1 MIIMFTTNSTGEVLR
16 KLWIGSDMTEKSLI
30 TMLSFHSKKTSSC
43 AFSYLFSLLY
53 LLVSARVPHSKKKHG
68 TRRTSIT
75 RKSTSPGTG
84 ISLKTN
90 PEEGSNSK
98 APVMC
103 VISPPPLKRK
113 DTESSC
119 GNNHNEEPS
128 KETVRLNVNNAHKN
142 DAEQKNGHGYA
153 AHDGSATKQS
163 NTVDTGISNKQDPN
177 KESCKPSF
185 VEGQGKS
192 RSKGV
197 ENRQKDKKEKGVG
210 INSENIAN
218 EKVENIAESMEKAKL
233 SSEHINNMEGSSS
246 NKGLRVPI
254 STDSYMIDN
263 DKVTDKKAKD
273 VNGVVGKVKMSDA
286 LNGSNDKSGPKAALK
301 NMGHNV
307 CGKDKQTADALS
319 ATIASTKSS
328 HSVIVTKATI
338 ENLPVSHTLEAN
350 CHGEELREQ
359 VGEKPM
365 SKSAERKAKMKSVQ
379 FSEGPVAV
387 ISTPVKYAKLDK
399 QKDHIGVSVCLKE
412 SNDKN
417 LSKNIVSSDS
427 GQESRESEERTASA
441 STALKNDDMTHFSSD
456 KNQLQRRNKLQNS
469 LRCFASEPKE
479 VNKCSKSVASE
490 TTLHKAFNDSF
501 VIDSQTDVIS
511 GSQTAVENN
520 QKEKPNEIITDGET
534 HSKSIGKSGPNSAH
548 NFLKDCLHSES
559 LFSQD
564 DLYCSFNTSLEYF
577 PAVDKDLFKKTVDVI
592 STNTSDS
599 GNVTSPVNVVDK
611 ISRPNTEEL
620 FSDRNDKSTEE
631 SVVSENDLE
640 LNISESGIDT
650 SMDLIAASNYER
662 IACSSVSGAGDQ
674 DANDSYADL
683 HIPYQSGQELCFE
696 NHDHQNGGNI
706 TNNPNQQI
714 GIVGNLIHKSEKG
727 TVLGQFSSPKP
738 VDAGGKYSGNDL
750 QEDLAIALE
759 MGDSFCSTFSTQME
773 SKDKK
778 HDKARSSVDKPD
790 KGDMGDSLT
799 FSMMEKVLDDDQI
812 VDNENSELNKN
823 EIVSKQSC
831 DIVQNSNISSLVR
844 VKSDTTS
851 DIAKSV
857 IVNRNKSQ
865 DSIQQQ
871 MSRNCDKN
879 QVIKENEISPGTL
892 SVLNSMDDSFLTPT
906 CKSAPKR
913 ARNTQGCRTLKS
925 QKMLAVGYSTPEAL
939 KTDRSRT
946 RRKQNSSEKQEKTRK
961 RSNERNSD
969 SNIESSKSDKRLR
982 KSESP
987 EINREMDDNKG
998 DSLVNTS
1005 TESDYVPPTP
1015 PDESHLSGSPFK
1027 QPRTPRGSLRIMS
1040 PFSPKLR
1047 NSKTVDNRSQKN
1059 DNPSRN
1065 RNLSNSKSQTARSQG
1080 KAKRSPNTSKTKRKS
1095 PKTASDQASSSV
1107 GQSGKVDTAL
1117 GCDSKSGKSQFGSK
1131 VEEQNAQIASNTR
1144 DKKGNKELESEK
1156 HGEDEERTDGD
1167 DNDDDVDENLPA
1179 SFLDLNESG
1188 IPLTQSSFTIIDVC
1202 ADKRLFKTFI
1212 MEWRTK
1218 SRYAVALACEKRI
1231 ETMAAGSG
1239 IGGKFQKGWCWL
1251 IS

>member
-1 MIIMFTTNSTGEVLR
+1 M
-16 KLWIGSDMTEKSLI
+16 
-30 TMLSFHSKKTSSC
+30 
-43 AFSYLFSLLY
+43 
-53 LLVSARVPHSKKKHG
+53 SARVPHSKKKQG
-68 TRRTSIT
+68 TRRTSLT

-84 ISLKTN
+84 KSLKTS

-98 APVMC
+98 PPVMC

-113 DTESSC
+113 DTDSSS
-119 GNNHNEEPS
+119 GNNQNKEPS
-128 KETVRLNVNNAHKN
+128 KETVRLNVNNADKN
-142 DAEQKNGHGYA
+142 DVEQKNGLSNA
-153 AHDGSATKQS
+153 AHEGSETKQSDTVDQGMATKQ
-163 NTVDTGISNKQDPN
+163 NLN
-177 KESCKPSF
+177 KESSKPSF
-185 VEGQGKS
+185 REAQENS
-192 RSKGV
+192 RSKVG
-197 ENRQKDKKEKGVG
+197 ENRQKYKEENSVG
-210 INSENIAN
+210 INSENVTSK
-218 EKVENIAESMEKAKL
+218 KVENIAESTEKAKL
-233 SSEHINNMEGSSS
+233 SSEHAGNKEGSFS

-254 STDSYMIDN
+254 SSNSSMTDN

-273 VNGVVGKVKMSDA
+273 VNGVVGKVKMSAA
-286 LNGSNDKSGPKAALK
+286 LNGNNDESGSETALK
-301 NMGHNV
+301 NMGHNE
-307 CGKDKQTADALS
+307 CGKDKQTIDAMS

-338 ENLPVSHTLEAN
+338 EKQPLSHTLEAN
-350 CHGEELREQ
+350 CHGEEQREQ
-359 VGEKPM
+359 VEEKPM
-365 SKSAERKAKMKSVQ
+365 SKSAERKAKLKSVQ

-427 GQESRESEERTASA
+427 GQESRESAKRTASA
-441 STALKNDDMTHFSSD
+441 STALKNNDMTHTHFSSD

-501 VIDSQTDVIS
+501 VIDSQTGVIS

-520 QKEKPNEIITDGET
+520 QKEKPNEIITDSET
-534 HSKSIGKSGPNSAH
+534 HSKSIEKAGPSSTH

-577 PAVDKDLFKKTVDVI
+577 PAADKDLTKKTVDSI
-592 STNTSDS
+592 NTNTSDS

-611 ISRPNTEEL
+611 ISRPNTDEPNTEEL

-662 IACSSVSGAGDQ
+662 IACSSVSGVADQ

-696 NHDHQNGGNI
+696 NHDHRNPGNI
-706 TNNPNQQI
+706 KNNPHQQI
-714 GIVGNLIHKSEKG
+714 GIVGNPIQKSEKD

-738 VDAGGKYSGNDL
+738 VDVGGKYSENDL

-799 FSMMEKVLDDDQI
+799 ISMMEKVLDDDQI

-823 EIVSKQSC
+823 EIVLSKQSC

-865 DSIQQQ
+865 DSIQQ

-946 RRKQNSSEKQEKTRK
+946 RGKQNSSENQEKTRK

-987 EINREMDDNKG
+987 EINREMDDYKG

-1047 NSKTVDNRSQKN
+1047 NSKTVDNKSQKN
-1059 DNPSRN
+1059 DKALRNSRN
-1065 RNLSNSKSQTARSQG
+1065 CSDSKSQTARSQG
-1080 KAKRSPNTSKTKRKS
+1080 KAKRSPNTSKKRKS
-1095 PKTASDQASSSV
+1095 PKTTSYQGSSSF
-1107 GQSGKVDTAL
+1107 GQAGKVDTVL
-1117 GCDSKSGKSQFGSK
+1117 GCVSKSGKPQFDDK
-1131 VEEQNAQIASNTR
+1131 VEKQNAQVPSNTQ
-1144 DKKGNKELESEK
+1144 DKNESKELESEK
-1156 HGEDEERTDGD
+1156 HGEVEDRTDGD
-1167 DNDDDVDENLPA
+1167 DNDDNDENLPA

-1218 SRYAVALACEKRI
+1218 SRYAVSLACEKRL

-1239 IGGKFQKGWCWL
+1239 IGGKFQKGQCFVCYNCDTL
-1251 IS
+1251 IFSVTALKFEQ